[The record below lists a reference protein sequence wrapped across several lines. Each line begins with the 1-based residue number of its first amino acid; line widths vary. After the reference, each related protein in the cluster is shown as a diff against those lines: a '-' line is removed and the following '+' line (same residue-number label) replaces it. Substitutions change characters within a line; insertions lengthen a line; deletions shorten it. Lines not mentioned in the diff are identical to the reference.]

1 MLFQHEAEA
10 PPQTAL
16 TGRADNAQ
24 IHGHVWQPCVSHK
37 PPRNK
42 RCGKAL
48 VPALSP
54 VPSPYARHRWVGCLP
69 SLEIVP
75 GNSAGFQSFLQQ
87 LDEHLRRFRL
97 LFRRDMLDD
106 G

>member
-54 VPSPYARHRWVGCLP
+54 VPSPYARDRWVGYLP
-69 SLEIVP
+69 SLAGLIHGTVP
-75 GNSAGFQSFLQQ
+75 Q
-87 LDEHLRRFRL
+87 LPISWEFPGA
-97 LFRRDMLDD
+97 FVF
-106 G
+106 